1 MSGCVVGAWVR
12 LQGHSL
18 MCLSRSS
25 WSCALE
31 RRRCRTRRRRSQQ
44 KPARLSTGT
53 LATRCTSSLQLLP
66 SIPLTRPHPQFC
78 PACARP
84 IRSVWA
90 GWKRSCIPGE
100 AGESGL
106 DGAPTCLSRKG
117 VHNFSYPRTD
127 PVVIMAVLSPDG
139 EKILLG
145 RQRSWPARFY
155 SCLAG
160 FIESGESLE
169 EAVRREVYEEAG
181 IVIGEVGY
189 HSSQPCAFFRCHC
202 RVSIADSVPQVAF
215 PGLAHVW
222 LLGHRQGRD
231 GHPGGPRQRARGCAF
246 QSRSGALTLLTALPP
261 TDARF
266 FTREQVLNVIN
277 STKPMQLSREQVARL
292 DGKEGVSGKDVDAA
306 KAEARDEGSFLMP
319 PACVHLLESCAQIGA
334 YAPLVRLQH
343 RHCQHAR
350 HRLGNG
356 QALQPG
362 ACRALQ
368 DVDRLSLS
376 VCSIMCPSDTAQ
388 CRTLDFVST

>member
-1 MSGCVVGAWVR
+1 MR
-12 LQGHSL
+12 SL
-18 MCLSRSS
+18 PSRSPS
-25 WSCALE
+25 TALGKATVGDLTQDEKRHYFLNQPALVFLGVDE
-31 RRRCRTRRRRSQQ
+31 RSAPESAKSLPLSKPDENSTLETHSPHGVPYWALDVSHFADLKERVQKEENVRFMELRSGAQTMPNEEASIAAEARSLVDWNTRN
-44 KPARLSTGT
+44 K
-53 LATRCTSSLQLLP
+53 
-66 SIPLTRPHPQFC
+66 FC

-169 EAVRREVYEEAG
+169 EAVKREVYEEAG

-189 HSSQPCAFFRCHC
+189 HSSQPWPFPASLMFGCWGIAKEETDI
-202 RVSIADSVPQVAF
+202 RVD
-215 PGLAHVW
+215 LDNE
-222 LLGHRQGRD
+222 LE
-231 GHPGGPRQRARGCAF
+231 
-246 QSRSGALTLLTALPP
+246 
-261 TDARF
+261 DARF

-319 PACVHLLESCAQIGA
+319 PATAIA
-334 YAPLVRLQH
+334 NTLVTAWATGKLFNQGP
-343 RHCQHAR
+343 A
-350 HRLGNG
+350 
-356 QALQPG
+356 
-362 ACRALQ
+362 
-368 DVDRLSLS
+368 V
-376 VCSIMCPSDTAQ
+376 PSKM
-388 CRTLDFVST
+388 